1 MVSGHP
7 ANAWTARAESLGAI
21 AKELNDAGIPTLRGM
36 VNGPQ
41 SRCSVCWAAVN
52 RRWTAKEERRLFKL
66 RADGKSIAD
75 IAKRLKRTE
84 AAVSVR
90 LPA

>member
-41 SRCSVCWAAVN
+41 SRCSVCWGGCEPALDRKRGAAS
-52 RRWTAKEERRLFKL
+52 F
-66 RADGKSIAD
+66 
-75 IAKRLKRTE
+75 
-84 AAVSVR
+84 
-90 LPA
+90 

>member
-1 MVSGHP
+1 M
-7 ANAWTARAESLGAI
+7 
-21 AKELNDAGIPTLRGM
+21 
-36 VNGPQ
+36 
-41 SRCSVCWAAVN
+41 N
-52 RRWTAKEERRLFKL
+52 RRWSAKEERRLFKL

-90 LPA
+90 ISLLRRHGLKKSLRAVCGQASVGSGHPAKRNQ